1 MRKFLI
7 RAIPIFALA
16 FFVLVM
22 LSNSFLKG
30 PITKDDDIKESIEKV
45 IDNVKEGQW
54 EEADRNTDSLS
65 KAWKKV
71 AHRVQFSAEKD
82 EIEDF
87 TTCIARLRGAIQMQ
101 DKSNAIIELYEAY
114 EHWVDIGK

>member
-1 MRKFLI
+1 M
-7 RAIPIFALA
+7 
-16 FFVLVM
+16 
-22 LSNSFLKG
+22 
-30 PITKDDDIKESIEKV
+30 
-45 IDNVKEGQW
+45 
-54 EEADRNTDSLS
+54 
-65 KAWKKV
+65 
-71 AHRVQFSAEKD
+71 QFSAEKN